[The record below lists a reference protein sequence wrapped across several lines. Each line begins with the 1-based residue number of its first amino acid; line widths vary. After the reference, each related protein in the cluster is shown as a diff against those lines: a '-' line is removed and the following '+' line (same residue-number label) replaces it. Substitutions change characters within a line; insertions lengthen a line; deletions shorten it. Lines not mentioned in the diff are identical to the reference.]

1 MIKKGKLVLEQKVTV
16 DGDDYLKCTLKSFD
30 SNDYYMNIFKK
41 NCYQPD
47 SVLYESALALN
58 GKYVTVEYVALNNF
72 TMSEPISV
80 TETEDIGLNINID
93 AYKDDLRI
101 QMKHIKTK
109 AYKELLK
116 ELFSRN
122 DVSTK
127 FSEAP
132 ASERGAYSYKGGLL
146 HKTVN
151 LLNMIDSLSEYLLDN
166 IDFNIEFLKILAIT
180 NSVGKIN
187 AYEFVDNVIERTTLG
202 KHFSD
207 RELSAQILMEE
218 LSKHRDISPEEKN
231 IILHTALKEDTLRGK
246 SDSAKIKETMVITSF
261 NYLDDMVSS
270 FVILKQ
276 NKLNDEQ
283 FMRFN
288 NQELYTGNL

>member
-1 MIKKGKLVLEQKVTV
+1 MFKKGKLELEQKVTV
-16 DGDDYLKCTLKSFD
+16 EGDDYLKCTLKSFD

-47 SVLYESALALN
+47 SKLYEKTLALN
-58 GKYVTVEYVALNNF
+58 GKYVSVEYISLTNF
-72 TMSEPISV
+72 TMNEPIDIC
-80 TETEDIGLNINID
+80 ETEDIGLNLDIK

-101 QMKHIKTK
+101 QMKNIKTK

-116 ELFSRN
+116 ELFSRY

-127 FSEAP
+127 FTDAP
-132 ASERGAYSYKGGLL
+132 ASERGAYAYKGGLL

-151 LLNMIDSLSEYLLDN
+151 LLNMIDSFSEYLLDN
-166 IDFNIEFLKILAIT
+166 IYLDIELLKILAIT
-180 NSVGKIN
+180 NSIGKIN
-187 AYEFVDNVIERTTLG
+187 AYEFVDNVIEKTPAG

-218 LSKHRDISPEEKN
+218 LAKQQCISLEEKN
-231 IILHTALKEDTLRGK
+231 IILHTALKEDTMWGR
-246 SDSAKIKETMVITSF
+246 SDSAKIKETMIITSF
-261 NYLDDMVSS
+261 NYLDNLISS
-270 FVILKQ
+270 FVMLKQ

-283 FMRFN
+283 FMIFN

>member
-1 MIKKGKLVLEQKVTV
+1 MIKKGKLMLEQKVTV

-47 SVLYESALALN
+47 SQLYESALALN
-58 GKYVTVEYVALNNF
+58 GKYVTVEYVSLNNF
-72 TMSEPISV
+72 TMNEPISV

-101 QMKHIKTK
+101 QMKNIKTK

-116 ELFSRN
+116 ELFSRD

-127 FSEAP
+127 FSVAP
-132 ASERGAYSYKGGLL
+132 VSEIGPYSYKGGLL

-166 IDFNIEFLKILAIT
+166 IDFNIELLKILAIT

-187 AYEFVDNVIERTTLG
+187 AYEFVDNVIERTILG

-207 RELSAQILMEE
+207 RELSAQILIQEV
-218 LSKHRDISPEEKN
+218 SKHKDITSEEKN
-231 IILHTALKEDTLRGK
+231 IILHTALKEDTLKGK
-246 SDSAKIKETMVITSF
+246 SDSAKIKETMLITSF

-270 FVILKQ
+270 FVMLRQ
-276 NKLNDEQ
+276 NRLNDEQ

>member
-1 MIKKGKLVLEQKVTV
+1 MIKKGKLMLEQKVTV

-47 SVLYESALALN
+47 SQLYENALALN
-58 GKYVTVEYVALNNF
+58 GKYVTVEYVSLNNF
-72 TMSEPISV
+72 TMNEPISV

-101 QMKHIKTK
+101 QMKNIKTK

-116 ELFSRN
+116 ELFSRD

-127 FSEAP
+127 FSVAP
-132 ASERGAYSYKGGLL
+132 VSEIGPYSYKGGLL

-166 IDFNIEFLKILAIT
+166 IDFNIELLKILAIT

-187 AYEFVDNVIERTTLG
+187 AYEFVDNVIERTILG

-207 RELSAQILMEE
+207 RELSAQILIQEV
-218 LSKHRDISPEEKN
+218 SKHKDITSEEKN
-231 IILHTALKEDTLRGK
+231 IILHTALKEDTLKGK
-246 SDSAKIKETMVITSF
+246 SDSAKIKETMLITSF

-270 FVILKQ
+270 FVMLRQ
-276 NKLNDEQ
+276 NRLNDEQ

>member
-1 MIKKGKLVLEQKVTV
+1 MFKKGKLVLEQKVTV

-47 SVLYESALALN
+47 SQLYEKTLSLN
-58 GKYVTVEYVALNNF
+58 GKYVVVEYMSLSNF
-72 TMSEPISV
+72 TMNEPIDV
-80 TETEDIGLNINID
+80 TETEDVGVNLNIN

-101 QMKHIKTK
+101 QMKNIKTK
-109 AYKELLK
+109 AYKDLLNK
-116 ELFSRN
+116 LFSRN

-127 FSEAP
+127 FFNAP

-166 IDFNIEFLKILAIT
+166 IDFNIELLKVLAIT
-180 NSVGKIN
+180 NSIGKVN
-187 AYEFVDNVIERTTLG
+187 AYEFIDNVIERTTYG

-207 RELSAQILMEE
+207 RDLSGQILMEE
-218 LSKHRDISPEEKN
+218 LAKHQDITPEEKN

-246 SDSAKIKETMVITSF
+246 TDSAKIKETMVITSF
-261 NYLDDMVSS
+261 NYLDDMISS

-283 FMRFN
+283 FMKFN